1 MSFQVTLSI
10 IRNKSMRLLFYAFER
25 KRKQIMI
32 TTGSNQT
39 LKKQISDDDVS
50 VSLSKKEV

>member
-10 IRNKSMRLLFYAFER
+10 LRNKAMRLLFYAFER
-25 KRKQIMI
+25 KRKQRMI